1 MANYDGMIVHDGK
14 YRVPDLLSEEE
25 FKMYMAS
32 TYGVGIEF
40 VELSDE
46 MREKISGVGT
56 LPAPTVISDRD
67 RETMLLRKQLGLE
80 DDGEETVKELHGR
93 VMTRQEF
100 ADKYGPQPAI
110 ETPEEKEARLNP
122 PKDETEE
129 EPESETP
136 ENPETPVVSQ
146 SEDES
151 RVAQQQSPSSAL
163 ADLLRKQEENK

>member
-67 RETMLLRKQLGLE
+67 RETILLRKQLGLE
-80 DDGEETVKELHGR
+80 DDGDETVKELHGR
-93 VMTRQEF
+93 VMTRAEF
-100 ADKYGPQPAI
+100 AEKYGPQPAI
-110 ETPEEKEARLNP
+110 ETPEEKESRLNP
-122 PKDETEE
+122 PEDETEE
-129 EPESETP
+129 GESVIPETP
-136 ENPETPVVSQ
+136 ENPETPVV
-146 SEDES
+146 
-151 RVAQQQSPSSAL
+151 QQHNPSSAL